1 MTKAMRSTEAY
12 ATLHERMLAEIR
24 RSGPTGPIEEVRS
37 EPVEAVEDLTAGQYV
52 FSLLSACASV
62 CALPRHMFAE
72 DDINDLRNV
81 RINLARLLERL
92 S

>member
-12 ATLHERMLAEIR
+12 ATLHSKLIQ
-24 RSGPTGPIEEVRS
+24 EVRS
-37 EPVEAVEDLTAGQYV
+37 EPVEPVEQPDAGMYV
-52 FSLLSACASV
+52 HGLLSACASV
-62 CALPRHMFAE
+62 CALPKHMFAE
-72 DDINDLRNV
+72 DDINDIRNV